1 MIASS
6 AAFATSGPV
15 AKALLAT
22 GWTPTTL
29 VTARVGI
36 AGLVLL
42 GPAIVASRG
51 RWGVVRAEWRLIVG
65 VALTGVA
72 GCQIAYFN
80 AVTHLQVSIALL
92 IEYLGIVL
100 VVLWLWL
107 RTGRVP
113 HRATVGGVALA
124 VLGLVLVLDV
134 SGASS
139 PDLVGVLWA
148 SSSAIGLA
156 AYFVIIARAHA
167 DLPSVTLAALG
178 MLLGAGLMGALGL
191 AGLLPWGSAGEPI
204 VLAGRQVPWW
214 WGVLSL
220 SLIAAAF
227 AYLLGAIGAR
237 RLGSTVASVVGL
249 TEVLFAVFLAWAL
262 LDELP
267 GAAQLVGGALVVAG
281 VAAVRWGER
290 ADVGPVGDFPA
301 PGGLA

>member
-80 AVTHLQVSIALL
+80 AVTHLQVSVALL

-178 MLLGAGLMGALGL
+178 MLLGAALTGALGL

>member
-1 MIASS
+1 M
-6 AAFATSGPV
+6 
-15 AKALLAT
+15 
-22 GWTPTTL
+22 
-29 VTARVGI
+29 
-36 AGLVLL
+36 
-42 GPAIVASRG
+42 
-51 RWGVVRAEWRLIVG
+51 VRAEWRLIVG

-80 AVTHLQVSIALL
+80 AVTHLQVSVALL
-92 IEYLGIVL
+92 IEYPGIVL

-178 MLLGAGLMGALGL
+178 MLLGAALMGALGL

-249 TEVLFAVFLAWAL
+249 TEGLFAVFLAWAL

>member
-1 MIASS
+1 M
-6 AAFATSGPV
+6 
-15 AKALLAT
+15 
-22 GWTPTTL
+22 
-29 VTARVGI
+29 
-36 AGLVLL
+36 LL

-51 RWGVVRAEWRLIVG
+51 RWAWSEPSGASSS

-107 RTGRVP
+107 RTGRAP

-124 VLGLVLVLDV
+124 VLRLVLVLDV

-178 MLLGAGLMGALGL
+178 MLLGAARAPWAWLGC
-191 AGLLPWGSAGEPI
+191 S
-204 VLAGRQVPWW
+204 R
-214 WGVLSL
+214 
-220 SLIAAAF
+220 
-227 AYLLGAIGAR
+227 
-237 RLGSTVASVVGL
+237 
-249 TEVLFAVFLAWAL
+249 
-262 LDELP
+262 
-267 GAAQLVGGALVVAG
+267 GAAQASRSSRRPTGPLVVGRAQPLPSSPRPSPPSSGRSGPAG
-281 VAAVRWGER
+281 SARRSPRSSA
-290 ADVGPVGDFPA
+290 
-301 PGGLA
+301 